1 MIRMRTPTIP
11 PTSLKPRV
19 TFVITSLFKGGAE
32 TQLVRLA
39 AGMADR
45 GWPVKIVTL
54 MDLND
59 FVNVLGERDI
69 QVESLGIPRG
79 RYDPL
84 SLPRLVRIL
93 RRQKPE
99 IVCTFM
105 YHANVLGRVAARM
118 AGVPTVVSSIRNAM
132 FGGRIADRLM
142 AMTDRLATLTTTNSE
157 LAAKALLERRVA
169 RPERL
174 TVIRN
179 AVDLSPPGT
188 VEESRD
194 ELIGSTL
201 GSSWLWFSVGRLEP
215 QKAHEVTIKA
225 LARLRA
231 EGVDAHLA
239 IAGAGALK
247 DELLELCSALGLS
260 GNVSML
266 DYRKDIGA
274 LMAVSDGLVL
284 ASRWEGLPNAILEA
298 CVAGLPVVATS
309 VGGVTEII
317 EHERTGFVVRPDD
330 VGALAD
336 AMRRLMELSPA
347 ERGKMAGAAR
357 EYVESTFE
365 PQAVTDVW
373 EGVFNELLKDR
384 RRVRRT

>member
-1 MIRMRTPTIP
+1 MRTPTIP